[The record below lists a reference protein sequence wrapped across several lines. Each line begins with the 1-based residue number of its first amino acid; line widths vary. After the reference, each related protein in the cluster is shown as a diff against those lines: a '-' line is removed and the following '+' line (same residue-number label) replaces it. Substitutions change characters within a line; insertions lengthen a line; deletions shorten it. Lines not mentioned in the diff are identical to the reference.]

1 MKINIGRNSAPG
13 GQRSA
18 TGSYRGNEGRMTAP
32 SGQRNASNSQR
43 TNDDDRMTAADTE
56 FDYNPFS
63 KPSDDLIFTFRDD
76 LKFSKMK

>member
-32 SGQRNASNSQR
+32 SG
-43 TNDDDRMTAADTE
+43 
-56 FDYNPFS
+56 
-63 KPSDDLIFTFRDD
+63 
-76 LKFSKMK
+76 